1 MRVPVV
7 TVRGH
12 VRGSVG
18 LQTNLHVAVEQ
29 ELLCLVLMMLPEVNR
44 RGTRVMTKTFRG
56 TKMVPMKRGLFSLE
70 DFVLDL
76 LAFTCSLLDHL
87 WNRFLC
93 SASTHQGRELLCYF
107 LPVCLIS
114 ADLSVLL
121 LCPWTLYL
129 ELFMN
134 SFSMSWVRTDLKP
147 HFFQYTLNSHF
158 PQKSSH
164 LMFCGHLAGFHFR
177 RQWCRSL

>member
-12 VRGSVG
+12 LRGSVG

-29 ELLCLVLMMLPEVNR
+29 EMLCLVLMMLPEVNG
-44 RGTRVMTKTFRG
+44 RGTTKTFRG

-87 WNRFLC
+87 
-93 SASTHQGRELLCYF
+93 
-107 LPVCLIS
+107 
-114 ADLSVLL
+114 
-121 LCPWTLYL
+121 
-129 ELFMN
+129 
-134 SFSMSWVRTDLKP
+134 
-147 HFFQYTLNSHF
+147 
-158 PQKSSH
+158 
-164 LMFCGHLAGFHFR
+164 
-177 RQWCRSL
+177 